1 MHETT
6 RHDDGDCR
14 HDEATDCSGVLRWQ
28 CERCGQV
35 GTVAEDTRLARL
47 ENRLGAARKYAAR
60 WERRVA

>member
-6 RHDDGDCR
+6 RHDPADCGHAEVTDYDGI
-14 HDEATDCSGVLRWQ
+14 LRWQ
-28 CERCGQV
+28 CERCGQI
-35 GTVAEDTRLARL
+35 GTHEQSTRLARL